1 LLEHLHQLGV
11 DEFIAA
17 GRVLFEQ
24 LIAGEVVVG
33 KAVLGDHIN
42 ATDRP

>member
-1 LLEHLHQLGV
+1 LSIFTSSAWTNSLPQ
-11 DEFIAA
+11 AA
-17 GRVLFEQ
+17 FYLEQ